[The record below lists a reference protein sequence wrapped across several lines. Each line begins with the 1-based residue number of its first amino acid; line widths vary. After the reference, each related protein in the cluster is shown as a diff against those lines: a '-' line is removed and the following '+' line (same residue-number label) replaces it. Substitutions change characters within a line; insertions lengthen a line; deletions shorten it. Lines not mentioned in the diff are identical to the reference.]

1 MMKLLVTDELSKE
14 GIDMLTKDGGV
25 QVDVKPK
32 IPQEDLIKII
42 GEYDA
47 LIVRSGTKVTAQVIE
62 AGKKLRVVGRAGVGV
77 DNVDVDAATRRGIL
91 VMNTPSANIISAC
104 EHTMA
109 MMLSLARNIPWADK
123 SVKEGKWEKSKFMG
137 VELSGK
143 TLGIIGIGRI
153 GGEVAKRAKAFGMK
167 LIGFD
172 PYISPEAA
180 VKLGVRLLP
189 LDKVCEEAD
198 FITVHAAL
206 TPTTHNLVS
215 TAQFNLMKPTVMI
228 VNCARGGIIDE
239 AAWVEALRT
248 KRIAGSAIDVF
259 EQEPLPQGLAV
270 PGIDQRSPDATPGS
284 VHEGGPGE
292 GLHRDGGARE
302 DVPGGQPD
310 HQRGQCPDGEDR
322 PEGGSLPRHRGA
334 ARMLLHAAHRRPSQ
348 EDRGGGPRRDRQHGH
363 PHGHRVGA
371 GGRALHRQGREH
383 QHHQRRFHRP
393 RYGHPG
399 GRV

>member
-14 GIDMLTKDGGV
+14 GIEMLTKDGGV

-42 GEYDA
+42 GGYDA

-77 DNVDVDAATRRGIL
+77 DNVDVEAATRRGIL

-109 MMLSLARNIPWADK
+109 MMLSMARNIPMADK

-180 VKLGVRLLP
+180 VAAP
-189 LDKVCEEAD
+189 ETAAD
-198 FITVHAAL
+198 HHAA
-206 TPTTHNLVS
+206 
-215 TAQFNLMKPTVMI
+215 AQ
-228 VNCARGGIIDE
+228 
-239 AAWVEALRT
+239 
-248 KRIAGSAIDVF
+248 
-259 EQEPLPQGLAV
+259 
-270 PGIDQRSPDATPGS
+270 
-284 VHEGGPGE
+284 
-292 GLHRDGGARE
+292 
-302 DVPGGQPD
+302 
-310 HQRGQCPDGEDR
+310 
-322 PEGGSLPRHRGA
+322 
-334 ARMLLHAAHRRPSQ
+334 
-348 EDRGGGPRRDRQHGH
+348 
-363 PHGHRVGA
+363 
-371 GGRALHRQGREH
+371 
-383 QHHQRRFHRP
+383 
-393 RYGHPG
+393 
-399 GRV
+399 

>member
-1 MMKLLVTDELSKE
+1 
-14 GIDMLTKDGGV
+14 MLTKDQTI
-25 QVDVKPK
+25 QVDVRPK
-32 IPQEDLIKII
+32 ISQEDLLKII
-42 GEYDA
+42 GDYEA

-153 GGEVAKRAKAFGMK
+153 GGEVAKRAKSFGMK

-180 VKLGVRLLP
+180 VKLGVRLMSLN
-189 LDKVCEEAD
+189 DVCKEAD

-206 TPTTHNLVS
+206 TPTTHNLIS
-215 TAQFNLMKPTVMI
+215 TAQFEMMKPTIMI

-239 AAWVEALRT
+239 AAWCEALRT
-248 KRIAGSAIDVF
+248 KRIAGAAIDVF
-259 EQEPLPQGLAV
+259 EQEPLP
-270 PGIDQRSPDATPGS
+270 
-284 VHEGGPGE
+284 
-292 GLHRDGGARE
+292 
-302 DVPGGQPD
+302 
-310 HQRGQCPDGEDR
+310 
-322 PEGGSLPRHRGA
+322 
-334 ARMLLHAAHRRPSQ
+334 
-348 EDRGGGPRRDRQHGH
+348 
-363 PHGHRVGA
+363 
-371 GGRALHRQGREH
+371 
-383 QHHQRRFHRP
+383 
-393 RYGHPG
+393 
-399 GRV
+399 